1 MAESST
7 LILIFCIVFCIE
19 ENNADGNTDQNNQ
32 RDQDA
37 DGPPEEYT
45 HAAGFSLGML
55 LLAYTAD
62 IGSGGILILDGFLPG
77 MQVFLQPLTAGAL
90 LPVRYFILHPDISAV
105 MDMVNNRADLISADF
120 AKLRCGGCG
129 FGAGAMGLSF
139 AFFSADRTNLPVP
152 GFVAEILIPE
162 FMCGISHISAHGAL
176 GAAILLIGML
186 LKILLFIA
194 LVAGIP
200 VAGAVRYQSSSK
212 LVDMVLFGGDDIAAG
227 QAGLSL
233 LFRGGMAGNMGFQIL
248 FVTADS
254 TLMPVLCFAGRPGL
268 AVLMGYA
275 SGGFTHIAIRIAG
288 IVICMV
294 SFGECFLDGVITS
307 RADFGFRAF
316 LRTGGF
322 HFYRG
327 APGVI
332 A

>member
-1 MAESST
+1 
-7 LILIFCIVFCIE
+7 
-19 ENNADGNTDQNNQ
+19 
-32 RDQDA
+32 
-37 DGPPEEYT
+37 
-45 HAAGFSLGML
+45 ML
-55 LLAYTAD
+55 Y
-62 IGSGGILILDGFLPG
+62 
-77 MQVFLQPLTAGAL
+77 
-90 LPVRYFILHPDISAV
+90 
-105 MDMVNNRADLISADF
+105 
-120 AKLRCGGCG
+120 
-129 FGAGAMGLSF
+129 
-139 AFFSADRTNLPVP
+139 
-152 GFVAEILIPE
+152 
-162 FMCGISHISAHGAL
+162 
-176 GAAILLIGML
+176 ML

-212 LVDMVLFGGDDIAAG
+212 LVDMGLFGGDDIAAG

-275 SGGFTHIAIRIAG
+275 SGGFTHIAIWIAG